1 MKAMKRSQ
9 VIIFRIFCT
18 KADFSTY
25 AAPTAMFFSTYVHHG
40 NRSSLNKKENV
51 LIKMDDFPC
60 KQGKLDLGVIPAD
73 ELGCFFTENF
83 FSVFIKWGSLSM
95 SAGVNP
101 MNFWLI

>member
-1 MKAMKRSQ
+1 
-9 VIIFRIFCT
+9 
-18 KADFSTY
+18 
-25 AAPTAMFFSTYVHHG
+25 
-40 NRSSLNKKENV
+40 
-51 LIKMDDFPC
+51 MDDFPC